1 MIFRRS
7 RVGIFLSLGLILF
20 LGCSVPLAA
29 QISSSTGAIRGTVV
43 DPSGAA
49 VSGAKVALTNTNT
62 GSTQETST
70 QSEGSYNFPFLTPG
84 EYSIAVEFKGF
95 QRAVAKG
102 IVVEVT
108 KITVANIALEIGSV
122 TNEVMVNAADQQV
135 DTSTATTGDVIDGQL
150 IRALSLPTRNFLF
163 LTELEPGVSAVLVS
177 PAAAGRGTPSEAVAG
192 QRATENN
199 FVLDGVDAN
208 TYGNNNFS
216 SVPVPNPDAVQE
228 FRVNTSLYDATQGRE
243 SGGNVNVVL
252 RSGTKDF
259 HGSLFEFNRDT
270 IFNANDFFFNKNG
283 VKRPVLNQNQFG
295 FDFGGPV
302 PKIHETFFF
311 ASYQGFR
318 QKNGVSGGIS
328 GPQPVLPATRD
339 AASLAAAFFPSG
351 LPAGESIDPV
361 AVAWLNQKGPYGG
374 SIYPSGVG
382 ASVGQ
387 LGTFSFSSPVIF
399 NEDQFASSLDHQFG
413 QNNRLSAKLFWADAA
428 QLNPIGGGV
437 SLGQG
442 QSSPLNDWHA
452 ALSDTHTFNSSL
464 VNELRAGFTL
474 VHTAAKPIETPTS
487 AIGMT
492 RFNSGFFKGTPGVF
506 FGNGQLSGLGINTNN
521 DQNAADFSYTI
532 GNTTS
537 WTHGKHTV
545 RYGGEFRRYQFNISN
560 NFASRGALVFL
571 TFQDFLTGN
580 PFQTFVGTG
589 ATTRGFRA
597 YDLSFFGQDDYH
609 LTRRLTL
616 NLGVRWDYLTPSVDV
631 GNRIGNF
638 DPALLPTGC
647 AQTGGACLR
656 AGFISPAALPGFGTP
671 GVSGSTLESVDKKNF
686 SPRLGFAYDVRG
698 NGRLS
703 LRGGYGIY
711 YIRTSG
717 QTLLQGITGVP
728 FFQLSSL
735 LPFPDAPDSL
745 ANPFPALPT
754 PDKFPIL
761 PAFPQ
766 FTGFSAG
773 GTPLFNASL
782 LTLNP
787 VQRNVHTPYDQAYN
801 LGVQYEFHKGWVADF
816 GYIGSK
822 AIKLLNGQQLNSAL
836 LVNAANPGAGGLT
849 LNSSRNANARVPV
862 VGFSTGGL
870 NEVTDSGVSWYNGA
884 VASVRHAFGHGLNLK
899 ANYTFSKSLDD
910 GSGSFSLLGNNQD
923 LGNSGGNQFLPILN
937 KGRSVFNQ
945 THRIVVTFYYELPGP
960 KHGWMGQA
968 LGGWA
973 LSGSNIFQSGFPF
986 SVVTNA
992 PNLQGVGNGVARAD
1006 LNCTGNLTAG
1016 GSVSNTYNNYI
1027 NTFCFSAPP
1036 TLPAG
1041 TVITNVSPQLGPGN
1055 GTFTVGGFGSPAGNV
1070 GSVFGNSG
1078 RNILNGPFQ
1087 NREDFSILKTFP
1099 TRFLREGSNLEFRA
1113 EIFKLFNTPIFA
1125 NPSNV
1130 VGTSTFG
1137 QISSTSDTT
1146 GRVMQFALK
1155 LNF

>member
-1 MIFRRS
+1 MRVRPFRFVLFFS
-7 RVGIFLSLGLILF
+7 LSLIILLSF
-20 LGCSVPLAA
+20 SHSLAA

-49 VSGAKVALTNTNT
+49 ISGAKVELTNAGT
-62 GSTQETST
+62 GFKQESST
-70 QSEGSYNFPFLTPG
+70 QSDGSYNFAFLTPG
-84 EYSIAVEFKGF
+84 QYSVAVEFKGF
-95 QRAVAKG
+95 NRAVASSV
-102 IVVEVT
+102 IVEVT
-108 KITVANIALEIGSV
+108 KIAVANITMEIGSV
-122 TNEVMVNAADQQV
+122 SNQVMVNEAELQV
-135 DTSTATTGDVIDGQL
+135 DTTTATTGDVIDGQL

-163 LTELEPGVSAVLVS
+163 LTELEPGVSAVMVS

-208 TYGNNNFS
+208 TYGSNNFG

-252 RSGTKDF
+252 RSGTKDY
-259 HGSLFEFNRDT
+259 HGSLFEFYRDT

-283 VKRPVLNQNQFG
+283 QKRPVLNQNQFG

-302 PKIHETFFF
+302 PKVHDTFFF

-351 LPAGESIDPV
+351 LPAGETIDPV
-361 AVAWLNQKGPYGG
+361 AVTWLNQKGPYGG

-382 ASVGQ
+382 APVGQ
-387 LGTFSFSSPVIF
+387 LGNFSFSTPVIF
-399 NEDQFASSLDHQFG
+399 NEDQFAGTLDHQFG

-452 ALSDTHTFNSSL
+452 ALSDTHTFNSNL

-492 RFNSGFFKGTPGVF
+492 RFNSSFFGGTPGVF
-506 FGNGQLSGLGINTNN
+506 FGNGQLSALGINTNN
-521 DQNAADFSYTI
+521 DQHAADFSYTV

-537 WTHGKHTV
+537 WTHGKHTI
-545 RYGGEFRRYQFNISN
+545 RFGGEFRRYHFNISN

-589 ATTRGFRA
+589 NTTRGFRA
-597 YDLSFFGQDDYH
+597 YDLSFFGQDDYRI
-609 LTRRLTL
+609 TRRLTL
-616 NLGVRWDYLTPSVDV
+616 NLGLRWDYLTPSVDV

-638 DPALLPTGC
+638 DPALLPAGC
-647 AQTGGACLR
+647 ALTGGSCLR
-656 AGFISPAALPGFGTP
+656 SGFISPAALPGFGTP
-671 GVSGSTLESVDKKNF
+671 GVSGSTLDSIDKKNF
-686 SPRLGFAYDVRG
+686 APRLGFAYDVLG

-735 LPFPDAPDSL
+735 SPFPDAPDSL
-745 ANPFPALPT
+745 SNPFPALPT

-773 GTPLFNASL
+773 GTPLFNAPL

-801 LGVQYEFHKGWVADF
+801 LSVEYEFIKGWVADF
-816 GYIGSK
+816 GYIGSR

-849 LNSSRNANARVPV
+849 LNSSRNVNARVPL
-862 VGFSTGGL
+862 VGFSTTGL

-884 VASVRHAFGHGLNLK
+884 IASLKHAFGHGLNLN
-899 ANYTFSKSLDD
+899 ANYTFSKSLDE
-910 GSGSFSLLGNNQD
+910 GSGGFSLIGNNQD
-923 LGNSGGNQFLPILN
+923 LGNSGGNQFLPFLN
-937 KGRSVFNQ
+937 KGRSLFDQ

-960 KHGWMGQA
+960 KNGWKGQT

-973 LSGSNIFQSGFPF
+973 ISGSNIFQSGFPF

-992 PNLQGVGNGVARAD
+992 PNLQGVGNGVARA
-1006 LNCTGNLTAG
+1006 NVSCTGGFTTG
-1016 GSVSNTYNNYI
+1016 GNVSNNLNNYI
-1027 NTFCFSAPP
+1027 NAACFSAPP
-1036 TLPAG
+1036 TLLSG
-1041 TVITNVSPQLGPGN
+1041 TAINNVSPQLGPGT
-1055 GTFTVGGFGSPAGNV
+1055 GTFTVGGFGAAAGNV

-1099 TRFLREGSNLEFRA
+1099 THFLHEGSNVEFRA
-1113 EIFKLFNTPIFA
+1113 EIFKLFNTPIFS

-1130 VGTSTFG
+1130 VGTPTFG
-1137 QISSTSDTT
+1137 QISSTTDTT